1 MIITKIGKDYTLNI
15 PQALRQKLTI
25 GQEVGVSADIQGR
38 LIVTPLE
45 QIQTVLLETFG
56 LWADRTDLPTD
67 SIDYMDQIRQGQRL
81 DQLEPRVDEDH

>member
-15 PQALRQKLTI
+15 PLALRQKLTI
-25 GQEVGVSADIQGR
+25 GQEVGVSTDIQGR

-67 SIDYMDQIRQGQRL
+67 SLDYMDQIRQGQRL
-81 DQLEPRVDEDH
+81 DQSEPRADEDH